1 MMFSSKKNLEK
12 VVELVAQIAASER
25 SRKLAAQS
33 NKVAVTGHT
42 GSMLSCFLSSWSF
55 FQSYEICLLG
65 TKSTKHLF
73 HGPVSQCLSLEYPRE
88 NRAVQANLKPGRQ
101 I

>member
-25 SRKLAAQS
+25 SCKLAGQS

-55 FQSYEICLLG
+55 FQSYEIYLLG

-88 NRAVQANLKPGRQ
+88 NKAVQANLKPGRQ